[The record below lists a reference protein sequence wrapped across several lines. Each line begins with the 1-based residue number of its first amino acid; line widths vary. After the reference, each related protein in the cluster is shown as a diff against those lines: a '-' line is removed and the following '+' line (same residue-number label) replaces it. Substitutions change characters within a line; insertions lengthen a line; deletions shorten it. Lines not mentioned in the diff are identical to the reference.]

1 MTGIGHLGWHLKI
14 INICLW
20 LLLTEEE
27 ISTSGQYGSSL
38 PSDFDKRSQICISL
52 ARRKWYVPINHV
64 TFNVRTVCLNGI
76 PGN

>member
-1 MTGIGHLGWHLKI
+1 MKWMSFNEKWSLCGLKS
-14 INICLW
+14 LQ
-20 LLLTEEE
+20 